1 MNEEIMEALYD
12 YALKYDIASF
22 RIEEDDLKSTVW
34 SLVHLIYISNKFKYD
49 IKKEII
55 LNIDKYQV
63 TYNDT
68 ALMLEG
74 YFTIDQLRDLH
85 EIDDHIMFMQVG
97 G

>member
-1 MNEEIMEALYD
+1 MNEEIMEELYD

-49 IKKEII
+49 IKK
-55 LNIDKYQV
+55 V